1 MGRWF
6 RNAEGEI
13 RSGWKAGGYFLVLAV
28 LVLFLNVMAKG
39 LVRVYGPAL
48 KTALSQVGTL
58 LPALLALGA
67 SAVCLR
73 LERRPL
79 SSIGLRLDRRWLG
92 EFALGTAGGI
102 ALLVAVALAIRA
114 TGAFHWER
122 NAAWGAG
129 QLLPGIWLYL
139 WAATFEELVFRGYP
153 FQRLLQGGLGP
164 NLTLALFALFFG
176 MAHLGNPGLFGAAK
190 IWATLNIALA
200 AVLLGLA
207 WLRTGSLAL
216 PIGIHLGWNWCQG
229 ELMGFQVSGTGAGGL
244 LKPLLRPDRP
254 DWLHGGA
261 FGLEGTLACAVA
273 CAAACL
279 LLWRWRGTAARSR

>member
-6 RNAEGEI
+6 RNAKGEV
-13 RSGWKAGGYFLVLAV
+13 RSGWKAAGYFLVLAV
-28 LVLFLNVMAKG
+28 IVLLVNVLAKG
-39 LVRVYGPAL
+39 LVRVYGPAV
-48 KTALSQVGTL
+48 KAAISKVGPV
-58 LPALLALGA
+58 LPALMALGA
-67 SAVCLR
+67 SALCLH

-79 SSIGLRLDRRWLG
+79 ASIGLRFDRRWLG
-92 EFALGTAGGI
+92 EFALGTAGGV

-129 QLLPGIWLYL
+129 QLLRGAWIYL
-139 WAATFEELVFRGYP
+139 WAASVEELVFRGYP

-176 MAHLGNPGLFGAAK
+176 VAHWGNPGLAGTAK
-190 IWATLNIALA
+190 VWATLNIALA

-216 PIGIHLGWNWCQG
+216 PIGLHLG
-229 ELMGFQVSGTGAGGL
+229 
-244 LKPLLRPDRP
+244 
-254 DWLHGGA
+254 
-261 FGLEGTLACAVA
+261 
-273 CAAACL
+273 
-279 LLWRWRGTAARSR
+279 

>member
-6 RNAEGEI
+6 RNTEGEV
-13 RSGWKAGGYFLVLAV
+13 RSGWKAAGYVLVLAA
-28 LVLFLNVMAKG
+28 LVILVNVVAKG
-39 LVRVYGPAL
+39 LVRIYGPAL
-48 KTALSQVGTL
+48 KTAISQAGTL
-58 LPALLALGA
+58 LPALMALGA

-79 SSIGLRLDRRWLG
+79 ASIGLRFDRRWLG
-92 EFALGTAGGI
+92 EFALGTVGGI

-122 NAAWGAG
+122 NAAWGGG
-129 QLLPGIWLYL
+129 QLLRGAWIYL

-164 NLTLALFALFFG
+164 NLTLALFAVLFG
-176 MAHLGNPGLFGAAK
+176 VAHLGNPGLIGAAK

-229 ELMGFQVSGTGAGGL
+229 ELLGFQVSGTGAGGF
-244 LKPLLRPDRP
+244 LKPLLHPGRP

-261 FGLEGTLACAVA
+261 FGLEGTLVCAVA
-273 CAAACL
+273 CTAACL
-279 LLWRWRGTAARSR
+279 LLWRWRGTAARA

>member
-1 MGRWF
+1 MRRWF
-6 RNAEGEI
+6 RNARGEI
-13 RSGWKAGGYFLVLAV
+13 RSGWKAGGYVLLLAGFVV
-28 LVLFLNVMAKG
+28 LLNLGAKG
-39 LVRVYGPAL
+39 LERVFGPAL
-48 KTALSQVGTL
+48 KAAINQVGPL
-58 LPALLALGA
+58 LPVLLALGA

-79 SSIGLRLDRRWLG
+79 ASIGLRIDRRWLG
-92 EFALGTAGGI
+92 AFLLGTAGGVVLM
-102 ALLVAVALAIRA
+102 AAVALAVRA

-129 QLLPGIWLYL
+129 QLLSGAWVYL

-164 NLTLALFALFFG
+164 ARTLALFAVFFG
-176 MAHLGNPGLFGAAK
+176 IAHWGNPGLAGTAK
-190 IWATLNIALA
+190 AWATLNIALA

-229 ELMGFQVSGTGAGGL
+229 ELLGFQVSGTGSGGF

-261 FGLEGTLACAVA
+261 FGLEGTLICALACAG
-273 CAAACL
+273 ACL
-279 LLWRWRGTAARSR
+279 LLGRWRGTAARA